1 VRWTPSRQAVTWI
14 VLFIIATVL
23 MQRVRTE
30 IGQVHVVLLYL
41 LLVLGASSGGE
52 RWLGFLIAFAG
63 LFAINYFFQPPF
75 DTLTVTKPLDVVVL
89 AAFLGTAL
97 VATQLLARARAESTR
112 ARAHLQEVQRLST
125 EVRDAELLVESNKVK
140 DIVLASVSHDI
151 RTPLTA
157 IRALAQN
164 VASGAGDPRAQAET
178 IVEQVDRL
186 THMVA
191 NVLDLSRLRAG
202 AYPMNPEPNTAEDLV
217 CATIREFGGVA
228 GAERI
233 RTEIDY
239 TRPAL
244 TGEFDFVQSRRI
256 LMNLVDNALRYSPA
270 DAPVTI
276 EVTARDSR
284 LLFRVMDGGD
294 GIPVAE
300 RERIFEPFYR
310 PQGVAPDLGRTGLG
324 LAIARRLAEAQG
336 GIVTYEV
343 PEGGGSV
350 FTLSLPLG
358 KIADLG
364 PMRTQDQ
371 PQLTID
377 D

>member
-1 VRWTPSRQAVTWI
+1 MRWTVNRQVAVWI
-14 VLFIIATVL
+14 ALFIIATVL
-23 MQRVRTE
+23 MHRVRGDIE
-30 IGQVHVVLLYL
+30 QVHVVLLYM
-41 LLVLGASSGGE
+41 LLVLGASAGGE
-52 RWLGFLIAFAG
+52 RWLGFLVAFAG

-75 DTLTVTKPLDVVVL
+75 DTLAVTKPLDGVVL
-89 AAFLGTAL
+89 LAFLGTAL
-97 VATQLLARARAESTR
+97 VATQLLARARAESKR
-112 ARAHLQEVQRLST
+112 ARKHMLEVERLSS
-125 EVRDAELLVESNKVK
+125 EVRDAELLRESNRVK

-164 VASGAGDPRAQAET
+164 MVSGVGDPKAQAET

-186 THMVA
+186 THMVG

-202 AYPMNPEPNTAEDLV
+202 AFPMNPEPNTAEDLLG
-217 CATIREFGGVA
+217 ATIREFAGVS

-256 LMNLVDNALRYSPA
+256 LVNLVDNALRYSPA

-276 EVTARDSR
+276 EATVRDSQ
-284 LLFRVMDGGD
+284 LLFRVKDGGA
-294 GIPVAE
+294 GVPVPE

-310 PQGVAPDLGRTGLG
+310 PQGAPPDLGRTGLG
-324 LAIARRLAEAQG
+324 LAIAKRLAEAQRG
-336 GIVTYEV
+336 VVTYES

-350 FTLSLPLG
+350 FTLALPLG
-358 KIADLG
+358 KDNNA
-364 PMRTQDQ
+364 
-371 PQLTID
+371 
-377 D
+377 